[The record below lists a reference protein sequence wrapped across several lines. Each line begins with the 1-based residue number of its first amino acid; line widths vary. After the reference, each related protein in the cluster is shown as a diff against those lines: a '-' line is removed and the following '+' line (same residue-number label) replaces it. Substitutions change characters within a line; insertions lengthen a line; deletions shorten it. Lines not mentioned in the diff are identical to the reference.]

1 MSSWN
6 HFSASPGV
14 TYATQQQARNVQ
26 QTITEC
32 TIGCLHVI
40 KCADFK
46 GPVSMINVSIEN
58 LSVQN
63 GSFGSLT
70 VDNLSIENLSV
81 QNGSFGSLT
90 VDNLSTNNLN
100 VTNFYNEA
108 LSNMSYLHWYT
119 IQNLTLSSSPLIP
132 HVGFYSTTAQS
143 ISIDNNPGTVT
154 FNTVGISN
162 NAFVQLSGTKIYS
175 QINGT
180 LNVDFT
186 YQFYNQGGGGSGD
199 LVTVWVVKNGTN
211 IPRSGNSIHVP
222 TNGRDVSYSGGLYVP
237 VSIGDFI
244 ELQWTTDNH
253 QAIYAH
259 YVSGT
264 SVYPDTPSV
273 KCEIHLLKNQ

>member
-14 TYATQQQARNVQ
+14 TYATTQQARNVQ

-46 GPVSMINVSIEN
+46 GPVSLQTVSIDN
-58 LSVQN
+58 LSVQS
-63 GSFGSLT
+63 GSFGSLSADIAT
-70 VDNLSIENLSV
+70 ISS
-81 QNGSFGSLT
+81 
-90 VDNLSTNNLN
+90 LN
-100 VTNFYNEA
+100 VNNIYNEA
-108 LSNMSYLHWYT
+108 LSSMSYLHWYT
-119 IQNLTLSSSPLIP
+119 IQNLTLSTSPFVP
-132 HVGFYSTTAQS
+132 HVAFYSTVSQS
-143 ISIDNNPGTVT
+143 ISVDNSPSTVS

-162 NAFVQLSGTKIYS
+162 NAFVQLSGTRLYA
-175 QINGT
+175 QVDGT

-186 YQFYNQGGGGSGD
+186 YQFLNQGGGGSGD
-199 LVTVWVVKNGTN
+199 LVTVWLTKNGTN
-211 IPRSGNSIHVP
+211 IPRSGNSLHVP

-237 VSIGDFI
+237 VTVGDFI
-244 ELQWTTDNH
+244 ELKWTTDNH
-253 QAIYAH
+253 HAIYAH
-259 YVSGT
+259 YVPGT

>member
-6 HFSASPGV
+6 HFSASPAV
-14 TYATQQQARNVQ
+14 TYATTQQARNVQ

-46 GPVSMINVSIEN
+46 GPVSMLSVSIEN

-63 GSFGSLT
+63 GSFVSLSGGS
-70 VDNLSIENLSV
+70 
-81 QNGSFGSLT
+81 GSFGSLSINNLT
-90 VDNLSTNNLN
+90 VNNLSVANIH
-100 VTNFYNEA
+100 NED

-119 IQNLTLSSSPLIP
+119 IQNLTLSSSPLVP
-132 HVGFYSTTAQS
+132 HVGFYSTVSQS
-143 ISIDNNPGTVT
+143 ISIDNNPRTVT
-154 FNTVGISN
+154 FNAVEISN
-162 NAFVQLSGTKIYS
+162 NAFVQLSGTKLYS
-175 QINGT
+175 QVNGT

-199 LVTVWVVKNGTN
+199 LVVVWIAKNGTN
-211 IPRSGNSIHVP
+211 IPYSGSSLHVP
-222 TNGRDVSYSGGLYVP
+222 TNGRDVSYSGGLYIP
-237 VSIGDFI
+237 VTIGDFI
-244 ELQWTTDNH
+244 ELKWTTDNH

-259 YVSGT
+259 TVPGT
-264 SVYPDTPSV
+264 SVYPATPSV